1 MVSKHVLILVLL
13 AASLLLIAPMRVSA
27 DATGDEL
34 AAQTLTYYTYDS
46 SDISG
51 TTVIDSAGLVNGTLG
66 SNASTGHTG
75 IIGQANNY
83 TAATNYEYTYF
94 GNDDTPIPHAQTV
107 FSVAAW
113 VRDTGT
119 TTTAMIVNKQKGD
132 GGVGVIM
139 LYRDGTDYLR
149 FSVGGASADYC
160 VARKSPYPI
169 TDTNWHFV
177 VGTQDASQCRLWLD
191 GVNIANGTVNTDAGG
206 IYSDASD
213 FWAVGESVTGAASG
227 WEGVIDEVAIYNT
240 TLTASQIEYLYNSGV
255 GVQYP
260 YSVFVN
266 SSINASTYLV
276 VDTNCTA
283 WRNDTTDVC
292 YTFNSTPTVTFST
305 LSNATCAI
313 STTEE
318 NYTTMISGDPERN
331 CTVTGGTSHECTV
344 SQGDSFRWGSHPLY
358 ISCEA
363 PDGTEDD
370 PSSSGALNLW
380 KNWTGILIHA
390 HDEQDNTTLTG
401 WTAAINGSGY
411 TNSSPDSSGW
421 ALFEGVSGNYTVN
434 ISKAGH
440 WDAVS
445 TYDIP
450 SQDYEVNISMHQ
462 SEFTTTAEEIVTGYT
477 MTDYD
482 VWEDGSYLG
491 KCSAALG
498 CTWHS
503 KSGTH
508 TVTMGKRD
516 VYGNPTYY
524 NSSSSVYMPPAGS
537 NSTHEVLHDAELHV
551 NGTNAMTGVKIL
563 NYTLT
568 TTLSS
573 PSYTDNQTTSTGDV
587 TVPLKQG
594 YTYDVFI
601 NPAQYSNDEVNI
613 TVPSGNMTVYHTF
626 ILYSMN
632 SFTITVYD
640 EDTRQPLN
648 GANQT
653 VHVEIAG
660 ATSFNG
666 TADGNASVY
675 ADLLTPGE
683 YRITATADGYAQS
696 DYYYHLYPKTHNF
709 IDLYMLNSTEASYV
723 NFVIEDN
730 YGTTTPGAV
739 VELLRYYTDIDYTVV
754 RMAESS
760 FDGVARLPLEPENVW
775 YKLIILRNWTAYDIT
790 EPKKFASTDTSFTIN
805 VNFESS
811 VLTSFYAFQQMQK
824 SLTYNSDTGVF
835 AFTWTDSSGLLDEA
849 CLKVSKTSFISDETV
864 CDECSTATA
873 GQLLCTINK
882 SVEGEY
888 SAIGKLETATKYSSD
903 LTRLSE
909 KVSNSLTTFGIGGVV
924 VSVFVIGAVALLA
937 SGMIEASI
945 ALTLLGMVTLYLA
958 GILVAVQTLIAGI
971 VIIGV
976 VILFTI
982 KRRGGY

>member
-1 MVSKHVLILVLL
+1 MVSKSAPIMIIFGVT
-13 AASLLLIAPMRVSA
+13 LLLLVQSASALSNDGVLFALNFNGDVS
-27 DATGDEL
+27 DATGNFTPVNHGTSDTATAVIGDARQFDSGSSTWINMSAGMNDGLDFTNGFTFNVWVKTSTTSRNEIIADEDGSTGHL
-34 AAQTLTYYTYDS
+34 NFLLRDGDGDNFRVFYYTGSDAACQKDSPGIFDDVWHMISATWDKSSGDMKLYVDGSVVQTCTGVSSITDSGSPYGVGRRMYDS
-46 SDISG
+46 SPMYFNGLMDAFSAWGRALSDSEIS
-51 TTVIDSAGLVNGTLG
+51 
-66 SNASTGHTG
+66 
-75 IIGQANNY
+75 
-83 TAATNYEYTYF
+83 E
-94 GNDDTPIPHAQTV
+94 
-107 FSVAAW
+107 
-113 VRDTGT
+113 
-119 TTTAMIVNKQKGD
+119 
-132 GGVGVIM
+132 
-139 LYRDGTDYLR
+139 
-149 FSVGGASADYC
+149 
-160 VARKSPYPI
+160 
-169 TDTNWHFV
+169 
-177 VGTQDASQCRLWLD
+177 
-191 GVNIANGTVNTDAGG
+191 
-206 IYSDASD
+206 
-213 FWAVGESVTGAASG
+213 
-227 WEGVIDEVAIYNT
+227 
-240 TLTASQIEYLYNSGV
+240 LYNSGA
-255 GVQYP
+255 GLEYP
-260 YSVFVN
+260 YTIFVN

-283 WRNDTTDVC
+283 WRNDTSSTC

-305 LSNATCAI
+305 LSNTTCAI
-313 STTEE
+313 GTTEE
-318 NYTTMISGDPERN
+318 NYTAMITDDPERN

-390 HDEQDNTTLTG
+390 HDEQDNNTLTG
-401 WTAAINGSGY
+401 WTARINGSGY
-411 TNSSPDSSGW
+411 TNTSSDSSGW
-421 ALFEGVSGNYTVN
+421 ALFEGVSGSYTVN
-434 ISKAGH
+434 ITKAGY
-440 WDAVS
+440 WDAVN

-450 SQDYEVNISMHQ
+450 VQDYEVNISMHQ

-482 VWEDGSYLG
+482 VWEDGAYLG

-508 TVTMGKRD
+508 TVTMGKVD

-524 NSSSSVYMPPAGS
+524 NASSSVYMPPGGS
-537 NSTHEVLHDAELHV
+537 NATHEVLHDAELHV

-730 YGTTTPGAV
+730 YGTTTPGTV
-739 VELLRYYTDIDYTVV
+739 VELLRYYPDIDYTVV

-849 CLKVSKTSFISDETV
+849 CLKVSKVSFISDETV
-864 CDECSTATA
+864 CDECSSATA
-873 GQLLCTINK
+873 GQLLCTINT

-971 VIIGV
+971 VIIGI